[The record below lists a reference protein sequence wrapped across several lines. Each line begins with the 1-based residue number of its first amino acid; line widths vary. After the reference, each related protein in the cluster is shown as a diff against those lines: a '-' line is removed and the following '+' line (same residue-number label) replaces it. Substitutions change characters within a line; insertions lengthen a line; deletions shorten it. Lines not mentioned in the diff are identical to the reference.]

1 MNDSFIHPVGSR
13 RRNASALG
21 TRHTLCATGTVSI
34 AFAATTRANIAQLL
48 VHQISFLSQRLEA
61 NKTAVKLNYF
71 KGSNESEEW
80 KQPCC

>member
-48 VHQISFLSQRLEA
+48 VHQISFLSLSI
-61 NKTAVKLNYF
+61 VKLPETRSQQDSS
-71 KGSNESEEW
+71 KV
-80 KQPCC
+80 KLL